1 MSRGAREREEPN
13 PPDDAVNA
21 RVREFLSAHPAH
33 CELRE
38 DWPLDPVAPLLAR
51 LCLASSLPPLECTSS
66 ILAIVTRSDGVV
78 LFINPAEA
86 SGTIAHVLF
95 GGRSEPG
102 ESPEETL
109 RREVAEET
117 GWQIEP
123 TKIVGFRHFRHLGP
137 PHAEMADR
145 PYPEFVQPVY
155 AATARAFDAALLLPG
170 EHPCEF
176 VDAHWAISVTDPD
189 QRPLLRAA
197 LEATRLRQDTQNG

>member
-1 MSRGAREREEPN
+1 
-13 PPDDAVNA
+13 VNA
-21 RVREFLSAHPAH
+21 RVRAFLNAHPAH
-33 CELRE
+33 CEVRD

-51 LCLASSLPPLECTSS
+51 LCLASSLPPPEFTSS
-66 ILAIVTRSDGVV
+66 ILGIVTRSDGVV
-78 LFINPAEA
+78 LFINPEKA

-95 GGRSEPG
+95 GGRAEPG

-117 GWQIEP
+117 GWQTEP

-137 PHAEMADR
+137 PHPQLADR

-155 AATARAFDAALLLPG
+155 AAIARAFDAKSLLPG

-176 VDAHWAISVTDPD
+176 VDARWAITVTDPD

-197 LEATRLRQDTQNG
+197 LEATGLRQHVEDA